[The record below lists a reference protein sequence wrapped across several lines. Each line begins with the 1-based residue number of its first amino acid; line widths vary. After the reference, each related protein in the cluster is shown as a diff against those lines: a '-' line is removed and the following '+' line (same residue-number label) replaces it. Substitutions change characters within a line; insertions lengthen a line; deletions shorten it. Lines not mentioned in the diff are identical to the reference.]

1 MSERV
6 LRIIVFGMSALAHLV
21 AFFQFRFQVDVF
33 NLSTSYRS
41 LLPANYEVLSSWL
54 LALSLII
61 AIFLMLYA
69 FPERWRWYLFGVRG
83 VILLMVGR
91 VFGDYF
97 GIEMTLLAALIIE
110 AGIYLPLWK
119 GTAYSVGL
127 TLIVVFFHS
136 LAFGVEMPYF
146 SLYEHL
152 TFMMNAALIIGIMS
166 LLRFERE
173 NQVSANEL
181 NRRLDEATLELAQTN
196 MKLQEYAISAEQEAM
211 LNERKRVAREVHDT
225 LAYTLTNLVM
235 MLEAAVDLYRKNSP
249 KMISHLEL
257 ARDQANEGL
266 REVRHALAALR
277 PVQLTDLNGLAAI
290 CRLVKAFEK
299 ASQIKVELELG
310 DAPLNF
316 GVEANLVV
324 FRLVQEGMTNA
335 LRHGR
340 ASLIQVSLARVG
352 DGLSVTI
359 KDNGIGSANAAP
371 GSGFGLMGMRE
382 RLEKLGGKLE
392 TSSVVGEGFT
402 LAAWLPM
409 GEE

>member
-1 MSERV
+1 MSERI
-6 LRIIVFGMSALAHLV
+6 LRIIVLGMSALAHLV

-33 NLSTSYRS
+33 NLSTLYQT
-41 LLPANYEVLSSWL
+41 LLPTNYEILSIWL
-54 LALSLII
+54 LAVSLIF
-61 AIFLMLYA
+61 AIFMLYS
-69 FPERWRWYLFGVRG
+69 FSERWYWFFFGARG
-83 VILLMVGR
+83 LILLLVGR

-97 GIEMTLLAALIIE
+97 GIEMTLLAVLIIE
-110 AGIYLPLWK
+110 VCIYLPFWK
-119 GTAYSVGL
+119 GIAYSSGL
-127 TLIVVFFHS
+127 TITIVLCHS
-136 LAFGVEMPYF
+136 LALGIKMPYF
-146 SLYEHL
+146 NLYEHL
-152 TFMMNAALIIGIMS
+152 TFITNAALIIGITS
-166 LLRFERE
+166 LLRFQRE
-173 NQVSANEL
+173 NQVSVTEL

-235 MLEAAVDLYRKNSP
+235 MMEAAIDLIHKNSP
-249 KMISHLEL
+249 KINKHLEL

-266 REVRHALAALR
+266 KEVRHALHAMR

-299 ASQIKVELELG
+299 ASQIKLELELG

-316 GVEANLVV
+316 GAEANLVV

-340 ASLIQVSLARVG
+340 ATLIVVSLAKVR
-352 DGLSVTI
+352 DGLGVII
-359 KDNGIGSANAAP
+359 KDNGIGSENAAP
-371 GSGFGLMGMRE
+371 TAGYGLMGMGE
-382 RLEKLGGKLE
+382 RLERLGGKLE
-392 TSSVVGEGFT
+392 VVSAVGEGFT
-402 LAAWLPM
+402 LTAWLPI